1 MIQKGR
7 VTNRQQKLI
16 SRQVNLAVTA
26 PPATPEYLNWSE
38 QDVSFSRGDHPPQVP
53 RPGHA
58 ALVLE
63 AQIGGFEMSKIFM
76 DGGSS
81 INLIFASTL
90 RAMNL
95 SLTNLTASDTS
106 FHGIVPGKPEIPLG
120 KIGLD
125 VIFGTPENYRRERIE
140 FEVVDWPSQYHA
152 ILGRPA
158 FARFM
163 AVPHY
168 AYLMLKMPGPRGTIT
183 INGSFTRS
191 DNCDRDF
198 NKISESFGMQ

>member
-1 MIQKGR
+1 
-7 VTNRQQKLI
+7 
-16 SRQVNLAVTA
+16 
-26 PPATPEYLNWSE
+26 
-38 QDVSFSRGDHPPQVP
+38 
-53 RPGHA
+53 
-58 ALVLE
+58 
-63 AQIGGFEMSKIFM
+63 M
-76 DGGSS
+76 DGGSG

-95 SLTNLTASDTS
+95 SLTNLATSDTS
-106 FHGIVPGKPEIPLG
+106 FHGIVPGKPKIPLG

-125 VIFGTPENYRRERIE
+125 VIFGTPENYMREKIE

-168 AYLMLKMPGPRGTIT
+168 TYLTLKMPGPRGTIT

-198 NKISESFGMQ
+198 NKISEFFGMQQDLASLKESTNNNVPPEAQKNAPETEFDISKDARANQDSNV